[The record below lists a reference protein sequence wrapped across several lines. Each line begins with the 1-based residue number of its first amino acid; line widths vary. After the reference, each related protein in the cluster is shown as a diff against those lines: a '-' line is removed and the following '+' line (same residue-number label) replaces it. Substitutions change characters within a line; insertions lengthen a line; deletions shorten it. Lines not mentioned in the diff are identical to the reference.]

1 VVLGYNSADE
11 MFMLEDFEHFS
22 DDITV
27 MTADGSYGQKG
38 FVTDA
43 FDKCEYACAC
53 GPLPMLRAL
62 DHKVER
68 GQFSL
73 EARMGCGFG
82 ACMGCSIRTVD
93 GSQRVCKEGP
103 VFDKE
108 VLRWESL

>member
-1 VVLGYNSADE
+1 
-11 MFMLEDFEHFS
+11 
-22 DDITV
+22 
-27 MTADGSYGQKG
+27 
-38 FVTDA
+38 
-43 FDKCEYACAC
+43 
-53 GPLPMLRAL
+53 MLRAL

-73 EARMGCGFG
+73 ELAWDADLEHG
-82 ACMGCSIRTVD
+82 MGCSIRTVD

>member
-1 VVLGYNSADE
+1 
-11 MFMLEDFEHFS
+11 
-22 DDITV
+22 

-68 GQFSL
+68 GQSSL
-73 EARMGCGFG
+73 EARMGCWIWSMHG
-82 ACMGCSIRTVD
+82 MLRTVD
-93 GSQRVCKEGP
+93 
-103 VFDKE
+103 E
-108 VLRWESL
+108 VRESVRKDRFLTKRRC